1 VIKITWDENKI
12 SNSGATSA
20 GLLTPTDW
28 NDMVTDQKTRLQN
41 LVEDT
46 TPQLGGELDCQANTI
61 GFTLNSL
68 TTSTVDWKS
77 GNKVSAELTSATT
90 TFVFVAPTKSCNLCM
105 KLIQDTAGGRLV
117 TFPAEVK
124 FPAGTAPVLTTGTGK
139 VDIISMFFDGS
150 NYYASSS
157 LNY

>member
-1 VIKITWDENKI
+1 MSWDETKI

-28 NDMVTDQKTRLQN
+28 NDMVTDQKLRVPYTGAN
-41 LVEDT
+41 D
-46 TPQLGGELDCQANTI
+46 ELDMGANSI

-68 TTSTVDWKS
+68 TTSTVNWKS
-77 GNKVSAELTSATT
+77 GNKVSANLTSATT

-117 TFPAEVK
+117 TFPAAVK